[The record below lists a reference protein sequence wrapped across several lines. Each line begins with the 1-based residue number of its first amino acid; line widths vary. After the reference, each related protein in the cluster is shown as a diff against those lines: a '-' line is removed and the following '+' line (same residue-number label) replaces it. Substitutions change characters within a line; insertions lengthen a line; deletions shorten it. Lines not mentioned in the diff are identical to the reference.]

1 MKLFDL
7 LEKNLGS
14 RPAQGK
20 IEDPPEREA
29 AEEAAAPEPGF
40 RQVELSASGSIGL
53 TSREAARR
61 LEKQGKNELRSAK
74 KVSPAGIFFAQ
85 FKDIMTLILL
95 VCTGVSL
102 FMGEYVEAIAIAVIV
117 LMNGILGFVQEFR
130 TEKTLEALKNMA
142 SPMAKVYRDGSITQL
157 HTSEL
162 VTGDVVFLEAGD
174 RIPADGRLLDA
185 SGLEC
190 DESMLTG
197 ESIPVKK
204 SAGVPLAGGES
215 IPVKKSAGAS
225 PSGAEGDKAGCVYMG
240 CVVTKGHCRFVVTHT
255 GMDTEMGN
263 IAEMLQKIEED
274 PTPLQKRLA
283 QLSKYIAIGCLLIC
297 AVVSLTGIL
306 RGENFL
312 DMLITGVSL
321 AVAAVP
327 EGLTAVV
334 TISLALSVSRMVKRN
349 ALVRRLHAV
358 ETLGCA
364 TVICSDKTGTL
375 TQNRMTA
382 TQLCLS
388 TGQIRADR
396 LDLTDTSTD
405 LLLKCITVCSNAT
418 VYDDETTP
426 LGGHTEIALLNLSKE
441 YGYTRKSLER
451 EYRRLSEQP
460 FDSTRKR
467 MSVVV
472 EDELHER
479 WLFVKGAF
487 DILLDRCTS
496 YQSGGSVAKLLPGDR
511 RRFLEMSGEMA
522 DNALRIIGAA
532 YKKITPLSP
541 GEDET
546 GLTFLGM
553 VGMIDPPR
561 REVRKA
567 VSRCH
572 KAGIKT
578 IMITGDHKKTAAAIA
593 KQVGIYH
600 EGDLVITG
608 DQLDQMS
615 LEELSEIINNV
626 SVFARVSPNHKLQ
639 IVKALKR
646 HGHIVAMTGDG
657 VNDAPAVKEADI
669 GVSMGINGTDVTKE
683 ASEIILLDDNFATLV
698 NAVDEGRSIYA
709 NIRKF
714 IRYLLACNIGE
725 VLTMFLGM
733 LMGMPVIL
741 FPIQILLVNLVTDGL
756 PAIALGLEPS
766 DKRAMSK
773 PPRKPNESVF
783 SNGLASKIILRG
795 IFIGFSTLAS
805 FISLYQM
812 TGSLDYAR
820 TAALF
825 ALIFAQL
832 IHVFECK
839 SEEKNIL
846 HIPYFDN
853 MKLVGAALLSLA
865 ILLAVLYV
873 PSLQM
878 IFSTVPLTLQQVLV
892 PVGYCFIA
900 PVANIFIHRKNRTQ
914 H

>member
-1 MKLFDL
+1 MMKLFDV
-7 LEKNLGS
+7 LEKNLEGAPKEESGQPPKSVPSPNAVPVYDYS
-14 RPAQGK
+14 RYSSAENQGLSSTQ
-20 IEDPPEREA
+20 A
-29 AEEAAAPEPGF
+29 AD
-40 RQVELSASGSIGL
+40 
-53 TSREAARR
+53 R
-61 LEKQGKNELRSAK
+61 LEKYGLNELRSEK
-74 KVSPAGIFFAQ
+74 KISPVGIFFAQ
-85 FKDIMTLILL
+85 YKDIMTLILL
-95 VCTGVSL
+95 VCTAVSL

-117 LMNGILGFVQEFR
+117 LMNGILGFLQEYR

-142 SPMAKVYRDGSITQL
+142 APMAKVFRDGRVTSL
-157 HTSEL
+157 HTTEL
-162 VTGDVVFLEAGD
+162 VPGDVILLETGDK
-174 RIPADGRLLDA
+174 IPADVRILEA
-185 SGLEC
+185 VSLEC

-204 SAGVPLAGGES
+204 HAAPENGHSEKETMA
-215 IPVKKSAGAS
+215 
-225 PSGAEGDKAGCVYMG
+225 YMG
-240 CVVTKGHCRFVVTHT
+240 CVVTKGHCRCLVTAT

-263 IAEMLQKIEED
+263 IASMLQTIDEES
-274 PTPLQKRLA
+274 TPLQKRLA
-283 QLSKYIAIGCLLIC
+283 QLSKYIAVGCLLVC
-297 AVVSLTGIL
+297 AIVSVTGIL
-306 RGENFL
+306 RGENVI

-334 TISLALSVSRMVKRN
+334 TICLALSVSRMVKRN

-364 TVICSDKTGTL
+364 TVICTDKTGTI

-382 TQLCLS
+382 TDICLAS
-388 TGQIRADR
+388 GRCTAEK
-396 LDLTDTSTD
+396 LSPEEPAAS
-405 LLLKCITVCSNAT
+405 LLLKCVTLCNNAT
-418 VYDDETTP
+418 ISSESGAAAP
-426 LGGHTEIALLNLSKE
+426 MGGSTEIALLQLAKTKGLSRQ
-441 YGYTRKSLER
+441 GLEQ

-472 EDELHER
+472 EDGQHQK
-479 WLFVKGAF
+479 WQFVKGAF
-487 DILLDRCTS
+487 DILLDRCVE
-496 YQSGGSVAKLLPGDR
+496 YQDGAAVRKLLPGDK
-511 RRFLEMSGEMA
+511 RRFMEMSGEMA
-522 DNALRIIGAA
+522 DGALRVIGAA
-532 YKKITPLSP
+532 YKRITPLSP
-541 GEDET
+541 GERED
-546 GLTFLGM
+546 GLIFIGM

-561 REVRKA
+561 PEVRQA
-567 VSRCH
+567 VTRCY

-593 KQVGIYH
+593 RQVGIYH
-600 EGDLVITG
+600 EGDLILTG
-608 DQLDQMS
+608 EELDQMDVVQ
-615 LEELSEIINNV
+615 LSEVVGRV
-626 SVFARVSPNHKLQ
+626 SVFARVSPSHKLQ

-646 HGHIVAMTGDG
+646 RGHIVAMTGDG

-669 GVSMGINGTDVTKE
+669 GVSMGKSGTDVTKE

-714 IRYLLACNIGE
+714 IRYLLSCNIGE

-766 DKRAMSK
+766 DSRAMSR
-773 PPRKPNESVF
+773 PPRKPGESVF
-783 SNGLASKIILRG
+783 SNGLAWKIVIRG
-795 IFIGFSTLAS
+795 IFIGLATLAS
-805 FISLYQM
+805 FVTLFNM
-812 TGSLDYAR
+812 TSSEDIAR
-820 TAALF
+820 TGALF

-853 MKLVGAALLSLA
+853 MKLVGAAALSL
-865 ILLAVLYV
+865 ITLLVVLYI
-873 PSLQM
+873 PFLQN
-878 IFSTVPLTLQQVLV
+878 IFSTMPLTFQQLLV
-892 PVGYCFIA
+892 PIGYCFIA
-900 PVANIFIHRKNRTQ
+900 PVAGIFFNRSHDSQ
-914 H
+914 SF